1 MDVFSVFLFFFS
13 KQKTAYEMRIS
24 DWSSDV
30 CSSDLK
36 CSQFSVPK
44 TIPQPYDN
52 PVVLRESQSAMT
64 TAAKPSDPAAPAAP
78 RSELNQ
84 RQEQIIAL
92 VRERGFVAIEALA
105 DHFDVTPQTIR
116 RDINEL
122 CDLGLLR
129 RYHGGAG
136 LPSSVE
142 NRSEEHTSELQ
153 S

>member
-1 MDVFSVFLFFFS
+1 
-13 KQKTAYEMRIS
+13 MRIS

-30 CSSDLK
+30 CSSDL
-36 CSQFSVPK
+36 SASLMI
-44 TIPQPYDN
+44 IPRPQG
-52 PVVLRESQSAMT
+52 RIQSAMT
-64 TAAKPSDPAAPAAP
+64 TAAKPSDPADPAAAP

-105 DHFDVTPQTIR
+105 DHFAVTPQTIR

-136 LPSSVE
+136 LPSSVA
-142 NRSEEHTSELQ
+142 NLAYQTRPGLRDRKSVV
-153 S
+153 